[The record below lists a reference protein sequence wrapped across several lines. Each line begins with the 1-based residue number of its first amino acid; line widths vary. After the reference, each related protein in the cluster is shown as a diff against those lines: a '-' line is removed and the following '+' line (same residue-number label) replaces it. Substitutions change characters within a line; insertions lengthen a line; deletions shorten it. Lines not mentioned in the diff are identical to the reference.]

1 MRVKFGKSKI
11 LKSKLQPKYCIPKSK
26 KLLFIFFFK
35 FSDWATVSSDGVM
48 KIWRLNFKSD
58 SLTLKHTRTL
68 QLKESV
74 LALEFTPD
82 SKFIAVALIDS
93 TVKVFYRDTLKFWN
107 SLYGHH
113 LPVNCLAASEDST
126 LMVTGSAD
134 RSVKV
139 INNKKTQFCIFFKFI
154 TF

>member
-1 MRVKFGKSKI
+1 M
-11 LKSKLQPKYCIPKSK
+11 
-26 KLLFIFFFK
+26 
-35 FSDWATVSSDGVM
+35 SSDGVM

-74 LALEFTPD
+74 LAVEFSPD

-113 LPVNCLAASEDST
+113 LPVNCLSASEDST

-139 INNKKTQFCIFFKFI
+139 INNKKTQFCIFFKYEIFLK
-154 TF
+154 

>member
-1 MRVKFGKSKI
+1 M
-11 LKSKLQPKYCIPKSK
+11 
-26 KLLFIFFFK
+26 
-35 FSDWATVSSDGVM
+35 M

-74 LALEFTPD
+74 LAVEFTPD

-113 LPVNCLAASEDST
+113 LPVNCLATSEDST

-139 INNKKTQFCIFFKFI
+139 IYNKKLNIFPIRINIFQLEFS
-154 TF
+154 

>member
-1 MRVKFGKSKI
+1 
-11 LKSKLQPKYCIPKSK
+11 
-26 KLLFIFFFK
+26 
-35 FSDWATVSSDGVM
+35 M

-74 LALEFTPD
+74 LAVEFTPD

-113 LPVNCLAASEDST
+113 LPVNCLATSEDST

-139 INNKKTQFCIFFKFI
+139 INNKKLKSCIFFIYVIFLNEPIFRSGSRFWTSSFLYRRVFI
-154 TF
+154 LSEHFERN